1 MDNQTTTLT
10 CIDDQESA
18 ALNPEPDPE
27 HLFAVIDPN
36 Y

>member
-1 MDNQTTTLT
+1 MDDQTRIITS
-10 CIDDQESA
+10 IDDQESA